1 MKNTT
6 INNLLLCYMLSKNKY
21 RNFKEIPKITQ
32 IKLKALIKDKKV
44 NFITYL
50 TGVLY
55 LLFGTMPVLKKK
67 NKEIEIYFKFFKN
80 FDNLFLPLFFLL
92 ISKKN
97 EISFSNF
104 EGTISIFNFKIKN
117 LLNFYPTYNLY
128 FNAIQMMHSFIIK
141 VLFNSNIN
149 NSKESYMV
157 AVSLLNLN
165 QIYFNAKN

>member
-67 NKEIEIYFKFFKN
+67 I
-80 FDNLFLPLFFLL
+80 
-92 ISKKN
+92 KK
-97 EISFSNF
+97 
-104 EGTISIFNFKIKN
+104 
-117 LLNFYPTYNLY
+117 
-128 FNAIQMMHSFIIK
+128 
-141 VLFNSNIN
+141 
-149 NSKESYMV
+149 
-157 AVSLLNLN
+157 
-165 QIYFNAKN
+165 